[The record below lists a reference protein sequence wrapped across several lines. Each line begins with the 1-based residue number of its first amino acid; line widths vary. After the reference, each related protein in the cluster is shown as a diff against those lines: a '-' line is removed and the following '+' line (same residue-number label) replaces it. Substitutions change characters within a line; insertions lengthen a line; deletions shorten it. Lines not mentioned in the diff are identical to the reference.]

1 MVNLYEYFFTRN
13 VTNQLSIMFDANASI
28 ISRDSSSTSGI
39 ECKIILRTSPSTFQ
53 TSNHF
58 QNDINVTLC
67 YIFSNKRTDGNDF
80 KTLCIFLG

>member
-28 ISRDSSSTSGI
+28 MSRDSSSKSGI
-39 ECKIILRTSPSTFQ
+39 ECKIFLPTSPSTLQ
-53 TSNHF
+53 TSNYF

-67 YIFSNKRTDGNDF
+67 YIFPNKRIDGNDF